1 MSIFI
6 PIIRSI
12 DPKVIAAE
20 IVGVQPMTSGGEVFK
35 LKYVERSK
43 LPEPK
48 QGDWRHSFIHGY
60 QRYYGTAWISTHLWW
75 KIKIK
80 GL

>member
-1 MSIFI
+1 MNII
-6 PIIRSI
+6 LPIIRNI
-12 DPKVIAAE
+12 HPKVIAAD
-20 IVGVQPMTSGGEVFK
+20 IVGVQPMTSAGEVFK
-35 LKYVERSK
+35 LKYVERAK

-48 QGDWRHSFIHGY
+48 QGDLRHHFIHGY
-60 QRYYGTAWISTHLWW
+60 QRYYGTAWISDHLWC

>member
-1 MSIFI
+1 MNIII
-6 PIIRSI
+6 PNIRRI
-12 DPKVIAAE
+12 DPQVLAAE

-35 LKYVERSK
+35 LKHVERSK

-48 QGDWRHSFIHGY
+48 QGNWRHDFILGY
-60 QRYYGTAWISTHLWW
+60 QRYYGTAWISDSLWW